1 MRATDIRFFSSVDF
15 ARRAYGRPLRS
26 PDVLS
31 RRLNDAMK
39 SPVAG
44 KRLLAFAPQSPPQND
59 RQLLLFATIL
69 VATILVKP
77 HSAIV
82 AHLTKV

>member
-1 MRATDIRFFSSVDF
+1 MRAADIRFFSSVDF
-15 ARRAYGRPLRS
+15 ARRAHGRPLRS
-26 PDVLS
+26 ADVLS

-39 SPVAG
+39 SPIAG

-69 VATILVKP
+69 VKP
-77 HSAIV
+77 HGAIV